1 LNEGIDKS
9 SFSWYNTS
17 VKRIREVNKMK
28 KFLEKEI
35 VLDNEN
41 NDYIITVGQVIAI
54 AICLVGIG
62 ICVGLII

>member
-1 LNEGIDKS
+1 
-9 SFSWYNTS
+9 
-17 VKRIREVNKMK
+17 MK

-62 ICVGLII
+62 ICLGLII

>member
-1 LNEGIDKS
+1 
-9 SFSWYNTS
+9 
-17 VKRIREVNKMK
+17 MK

-41 NDYIITVGQVIAI
+41 NDYIITFGQVIGI

-62 ICVGLII
+62 ICMGLII